1 MTRTIAGLAG
11 ALIAL
16 SAIQAQAQT
25 APAPRRFEI
34 EAYGGI
40 GRLLDAG
47 EATLSL
53 PPAGPPITTSS
64 PMFPSRAVP
73 SWFFGDGTALLN
85 AVNTQLGLSP
95 QITPLDAAMA
105 KIGRGAESGA
115 GMGARVRLHTA
126 RRVWTELAV
135 DVSSSSDSVT
145 DSLMEAVGQTRGS
158 FVEAMTSLFASGP
171 FTGTTVTATATP
183 ASGSWRD
190 VTTTLAANIEFEPI
204 SGLTPSLTVGGGF
217 VTRTG
222 TESAVTIEGRYRTKI
237 LGTVPIDE
245 TDRVTIRGEAS
256 TAPAVVF
263 GGGLSRAFSNRLGL
277 RLDMRMTVA
286 NRTISSSVDATPSV
300 ATGTPADYI
309 ESFTNPSVQ
318 FSNNASTGRVSTLSG
333 AALDHVDVARSTR
346 LQARVIVTLGVT
358 FRF

>member
-1 MTRTIAGLAG
+1 
-11 ALIAL
+11 
-16 SAIQAQAQT
+16 
-25 APAPRRFEI
+25 
-34 EAYGGI
+34 
-40 GRLLDAG
+40 
-47 EATLSL
+47 
-53 PPAGPPITTSS
+53 
-64 PMFPSRAVP
+64 VC
-73 SWFFGDGTALLN
+73 
-85 AVNTQLGLSP
+85 
-95 QITPLDAAMA
+95 
-105 KIGRGAESGA
+105 
-115 GMGARVRLHTA
+115 
-126 RRVWTELAV
+126 
-135 DVSSSSDSVT
+135 SSD
-145 DSLMEAVGQTRGS
+145 L
-158 FVEAMTSLFASGP
+158 
-171 FTGTTVTATATP
+171 
-183 ASGSWRD
+183 
-190 VTTTLAANIEFEPI
+190 TTLAANIEFEPI